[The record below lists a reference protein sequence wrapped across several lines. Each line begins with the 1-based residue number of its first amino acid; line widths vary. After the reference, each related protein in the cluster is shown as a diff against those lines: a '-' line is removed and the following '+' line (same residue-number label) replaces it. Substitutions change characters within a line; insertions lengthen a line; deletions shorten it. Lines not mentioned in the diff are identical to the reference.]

1 MEGGRRG
8 LRKVKMEDEWRVRR
22 QGQIRVIFILRSY
35 AVGAVC
41 LSICLFVRL
50 SFCEQDD
57 SRTRLRMSTKHGR
70 HGQGVTL

>member
-41 LSICLFVRL
+41 LSICLFVL
-50 SFCEQDD
+50 
-57 SRTRLRMSTKHGR
+57 
-70 HGQGVTL
+70 